1 MSRNLTALLACG
13 LIAAT
18 AAAAVGSVATADT
31 VPEWS
36 DAPTIADIAAAYPTR
51 AKAAKVSGHV
61 QLTCEVGRDNHPR
74 LCEALVEK
82 PSGYG
87 FGAAARKLAEKLTV
101 AQAGMV
107 GQNIF
112 VPVNFDAGV
121 LNGTADVKPSWAT
134 LPSVTDFQAS
144 FPKTENG
151 VNHVR
156 VVLGCTVE
164 AGGALGGCAVVQE
177 DPPGQ
182 GYGAGALALAS
193 KFRVQPWGPDGQA
206 SVGAHI
212 QVPIRYE
219 LTPAPAATP
228 KS

>member
-1 MSRNLTALLACG
+1 MSLKSLARVAAGAAIVAGAAGSPAL
-13 LIAAT
+13 
-18 AAAAVGSVATADT
+18 ADP
-31 VPEWS
+31 VPTWS
-36 DAPTIADIAAAYPTR
+36 DAPTIADMAAAYPPR
-51 AKAAKVSGHV
+51 ARAAHVSGHV

-74 LCEALVEK
+74 LCEPLVEK
-82 PSGYG
+82 PGSYG

-101 AQAGMV
+101 AEAGMV

-112 VPVNFDAGV
+112 VPVNFDAAV
-121 LNGTADVKPSWAT
+121 LTGAPNVKPTWAS

-151 VNHVR
+151 VNRVR

-164 AGGALGGCAVVQE
+164 AGGALGDCAVAQE

-182 GYGAGALALAS
+182 GYGAGALALAP
-193 KFRVQPWGPDGQA
+193 KFRVAPWGPDGEA
-206 SVGAHI
+206 SIGAHI

-219 LTPAPAATP
+219 LTPVATAAAKP
-228 KS
+228 